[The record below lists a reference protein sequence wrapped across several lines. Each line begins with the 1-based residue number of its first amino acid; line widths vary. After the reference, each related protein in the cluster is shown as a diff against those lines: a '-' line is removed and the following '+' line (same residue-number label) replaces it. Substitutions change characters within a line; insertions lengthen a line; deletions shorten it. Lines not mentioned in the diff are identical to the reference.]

1 MHLKP
6 EFIVMHEGKLRRK
19 FLSEVKRVTTVWIP
33 PNTNK
38 TLADVIL
45 LYAFGTQKNP
55 FSKLFLLRLNFNLRV
70 HRGSVCG
77 LTWRHLQP
85 QHLSQEVQQVIKLHF
100 TCVKDI
106 NSKLKVNFFG
116 SFDFGLVVVVSNQLI
131 TIQIWSFSIW
141 DIYLHVAYV
150 VRDFGTLELNGAHFS
165 YAWQMRAWK
174 FLALILS
181 DLPKLN

>member
-1 MHLKP
+1 MKENWEENSYGKEKGSLPSGSRQTQTKP
-6 EFIVMHEGKLRRK
+6 WLMWYYYMLLVH
-19 FLSEVKRVTTVWIP
+19 KR
-33 PNTNK
+33 
-38 TLADVIL
+38 
-45 LYAFGTQKNP
+45 NP